1 MTGAE
6 ETLTFGVEPHEKWTA
21 VYLSVDT
28 RRMEAGQKKRA
39 QFLGVFHPQTPGFR
53 AFWGHVSR
61 APKARG
67 LSENHASI
75 VRQKIE

>member
-1 MTGAE
+1 MDSGLFVRGHA
-6 ETLTFGVEPHEKWTA
+6 PHGSRT
-21 VYLSVDT
+21 
-28 RRMEAGQKKRA
+28 KKRA

-67 LSENHASI
+67 LSENHAAI